1 MDDENIWEVVR
12 NTIDYRRDNN
22 FDYFG
27 FKTLYFGYL
36 LKSNGKVVER
46 PQDLY
51 MRVALGIFGSTDLNK
66 AMTLYNYVSNKKL
79 SLPTPTLYN
88 GGTPNN

>member
-1 MDDENIWEVVR
+1 
-12 NTIDYRRDNN
+12 
-22 FDYFG
+22 
-27 FKTLYFGYL
+27 
-36 LKSNGKVVER
+36 VVER

-51 MRVALGIFGSTDLNK
+51 MRVALGIFGLVDLNK
-66 AMTLYNYVSNKKL
+66 AMQLYDLISKKIL